1 MDRYYTL
8 HQTTLT
14 ENRFLIK
21 TLFGLEKKIPI
32 GVQEIPVDFER
43 SKKNPNQVLLPAR
56 FSANHKQYNIFK
68 DGQDALRVLKDLI
81 NHELQIKADDLKD
94 ENKRSKD
101 RELCFLI
108 FKDRQE
114 KKKEPKFRGILF
126 ATIKTGKRSY
136 WVALNDELQFDC
148 DKERYNI

>member
-1 MDRYYTL
+1 MNRYYTL

-14 ENRFLIK
+14 DNRFLIK
-21 TLFGLEKKIPI
+21 TLFGLEKKVAI
-32 GVQEIPVDFER
+32 GAQEIPADFER

-56 FSANHKQYNIFK
+56 FSAGPKQYNVFK
-68 DGQDALRVLKDLI
+68 DGYEALKVLKDLI
-81 NHELQIKADDLKD
+81 NHELQIKDDYFTEDSQKT
-94 ENKRSKD
+94 KD

-108 FKDRQE
+108 FKDRE
-114 KKKEPKFRGILF
+114 DKKKKPKFRGILF

>member
-1 MDRYYTL
+1 MNRYYTL

-14 ENRFLIK
+14 DNRFLIK
-21 TLFGLEKKIPI
+21 TLFGLEKKIAI
-32 GVQEIPVDFER
+32 GAQEIPADFER

-56 FSANHKQYNIFK
+56 FSVDYKQYGVFK
-68 DGQDALRVLKDLI
+68 DGYEALKVLKDLI
-81 NHELQIKADDLKD
+81 NHELQIKDDDLKK
-94 ENKRSKD
+94 ENVKSKD

-108 FKDRQE
+108 FKDREE